1 MIRVRLKLGLTQKE
15 LADILGYNRNA
26 IWRWEKGIHPIKRA
40 VALAVA
46 GLVRD
51 HEAKKAE

>member
-46 GLVRD
+46 GLLRE